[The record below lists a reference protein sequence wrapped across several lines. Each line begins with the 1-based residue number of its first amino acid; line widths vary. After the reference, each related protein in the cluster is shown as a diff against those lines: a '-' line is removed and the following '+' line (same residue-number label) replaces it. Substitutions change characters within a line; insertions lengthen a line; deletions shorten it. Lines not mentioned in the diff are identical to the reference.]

1 MLVMLIILHSF
12 SLYNLFHLWH
22 YCLLMKQICVIYL
35 LFLTSLPLYSIFLTS
50 KSSISLIYLNTFENR
65 QKGKNMNAFEIKKI
79 ADNPQ
84 LADMA
89 ANWFH
94 LKWKIPLKAYQ
105 ESMQECVKQTNAIP
119 QWYVILDNNH
129 IIAGLGVIE
138 NDFHNRK
145 DLTPNICAVYV
156 EKSYRGQGIAGNM
169 LNFVCED
176 MKKIGIHTLYLV
188 TDHTSFYER
197 YNWQFF
203 CMVQGDG
210 EQTKSRMYIHHL

>member
-1 MLVMLIILHSF
+1 
-12 SLYNLFHLWH
+12 
-22 YCLLMKQICVIYL
+22 
-35 LFLTSLPLYSIFLTS
+35 
-50 KSSISLIYLNTFENR
+50 
-65 QKGKNMNAFEIKKI
+65 MNAFEIKKI

-84 LADMA
+84 LADMT

-105 ESMQECVKQTNAIP
+105 ESMQECLKQTNAIP
-119 QWYVILDNNH
+119 QWYVVLDNNH

-176 MKKIGIHTLYLV
+176 MKIFVWFKMMENKRSLEYIFIICKSLYL
-188 TDHTSFYER
+188 
-197 YNWQFF
+197 FF
-203 CMVQGDG
+203 NLIKEVFHFNAA
-210 EQTKSRMYIHHL
+210 KA

>member
-1 MLVMLIILHSF
+1 MD
-12 SLYNLFHLWH
+12 
-22 YCLLMKQICVIYL
+22 
-35 LFLTSLPLYSIFLTS
+35 
-50 KSSISLIYLNTFENR
+50 TF
-65 QKGKNMNAFEIKKI
+65 KIKKI

-84 LADMA
+84 LIDTA

-94 LKWKIPLKAYQ
+94 LKWKVPLNAYK
-105 ESMQECVKQTNAIP
+105 ESMQECLNPNHTIP
-119 QWYVILDNNH
+119 QWYIVLDNNH

-156 EKSYRGQGIAGNM
+156 EELYRSQGIAGKM
-169 LNFVCED
+169 LHFVCED
-176 MKKIGIHTLYLV
+176 MKKKGLNTLYLV

-203 CMVQGDG
+203 CMVQCDG
-210 EQTKSRMYIHHL
+210 EQTMSRMYIHHL